1 MGLETQLKTGKIILL
16 WKGNA
21 MIIQNYK
28 SNMKNKIQE
37 KSVIEK
43 IISEKK
49 GFGKVEKFNQQARQ
63 WPYHISLVCHHC
75 LYQLSV
81 SVFQNQKYSI
91 LTSELHVP
99 VTSFHG
105 KKYFRETCHKNLWK
119 ICFNKA
125 SKVK

>member
-16 WKGNA
+16 WKRNA

-49 GFGKVEKFNQQARQ
+49 GFGKVGKFNQQARQ
-63 WPYHISLVCHHC
+63 WPYHISLVCHDC

-81 SVFQNQKYSI
+81 SIFQNQKNSI